1 MDNRPIGVFDSGLG
15 GLTVLKEI
23 IKVLPN
29 ENIVYFG
36 DTARVPYGPR
46 SKETIIKYTFQAIN
60 FLISKNVKAIV
71 IACNTATARCLKEA
85 QNKYDIPIIGV
96 IEAGARTAAY
106 STKNKV
112 VGVIGTE
119 GTVSS
124 KSYNV
129 EIEKLDKEIKIISKA
144 CPLFVPITEEG
155 WANTEVAYL
164 TAKEYLQELLDQDID
179 SLVLGCTHYPILKRT
194 IGKVVGEEIKLVN
207 PAKETAKDL
216 KDVLEENDILATM
229 NGYQPTY
236 EYYVSD
242 IPEKFVSIG
251 QQFLKRDMDDV
262 KTIEI
267 QKY

>member
-29 ENIVYFG
+29 EDIVYFG

-46 SKETIIKYTFQAIN
+46 SKDTIIEYTFQAIN

-71 IACNTATARCLKEA
+71 IACNTATARSLEKA
-85 QNKYDIPIIGV
+85 QSKYDIPIVGV
-96 IEAGARTAAY
+96 IEAGARTAVY

-119 GTVSS
+119 GTINS
-124 KSYNV
+124 KAYNV
-129 EIEKLDKEIKIISKA
+129 EIGKLDKDIKIISKA

-155 WANTEVAYL
+155 WANTEVAYY
-164 TAKEYLQELLDQDID
+164 TAKEYLKELLEQDID
-179 SLVLGCTHYPILKRT
+179 SLVLGCTHYPILKNT
-194 IGKVVGEEIKLVN
+194 IKKVVGDEIKLVN
-207 PAKETAKDL
+207 PAKETARDL
-216 KDVLEENDILATM
+216 SSILEKQDILSDVNKT
-229 NGYQPTY
+229 NPNY

-242 IPEKFVSIG
+242 IPEKFAIIG
-251 QQFLKRDMDDV
+251 SQFLKRDMDDV
-262 KTIEI
+262 KKIDI